1 MEEYEMTYG
10 IDRLAELLA
19 ERGIEFCVG
28 DRTSLVF
35 MDGVGNLHECW
46 MAGAEEN
53 LVNVCITITPEQAL
67 SVRDLN
73 GIVSENAK
81 LRESVRNLLTC
92 VKHEECEES
101 CPNYEPMYTD
111 YGYEKN
117 GSTVVESEYL
127 GCCTVG
133 LENCNSMLFDTD
145 EYLRELGIEVES

>member
-1 MEEYEMTYG
+1 MT
-10 IDRLAELLA
+10 IDEAIEHAKGVARTCYDGQCAADHIQLAEWLRMA
-19 ERGIEFCVG
+19 RGADKAARWYTAKIRE
-28 DRTSLVF
+28 L
-35 MDGVGNLHECW
+35 
-46 MAGAEEN
+46 EN
-53 LVNVCITITPEQAL
+53 RSKAL
-67 SVRDLN
+67 ETLIGEKED
-73 GIVSENAK
+73 ENAK

-101 CPNYEPMYTD
+101 CPNYEPIYTD

-145 EYLRELGIEVES
+145 EYLRELGIEVPHDN